1 MENYMELA
9 SLGECLTMFDQ
20 LMGTY
25 TKKMRGLGLI
35 LLVTAPISISKIRSN
50 FRSTTFHYYH
60 LHKQLDFNQNGEFSA
75 AKLGF

>member
-25 TKKMRGLGLI
+25 TKKNEGFRTDTPGD
-35 LLVTAPISISKIRSN
+35 RSN
-50 FRSTTFHYYH
+50 FHFKNTFR
-60 LHKQLDFNQNGEFSA
+60 L
-75 AKLGF
+75 